1 MEKPLLYKSRKF
13 DIRCYALT
21 TTVNGNLQGWWYTD
35 GYLRTSC
42 REYNVKNATN
52 RMIHL
57 TNDAVQ
63 KKSEDYGKF
72 ESGNKVSKPIGRN
85 YFSSLTVLISLPRS
99 NPFVQLSYTDF

>member
-1 MEKPLLYKSRKF
+1 MNGHKRSYIIQKYMEKPLLYKSRKF

-52 RMIHL
+52 
-57 TNDAVQ
+57 DAVQ

-72 ESGNKVSKPIGRN
+72 ESGNKVSKPIERDIFG
-85 YFSSLTVLISLPRS
+85 
-99 NPFVQLSYTDF
+99 